1 MRVISGIAKGRKLKT
16 PQGMN
21 VRPTADSVKEAVF
34 NIIRDDIMGRRVL
47 DLFAGSG
54 QLGIE
59 ALSRGAREAVFVD
72 VSTNSIKLVHDNL
85 KLCGFAGETVK
96 EDAVSYLQHAAQ
108 FDLIFIDPPYDSD
121 YYEKVLEEIKLFDI
135 MTDGGII
142 IVKTRKNKILPA
154 MDYPL
159 RLIKEYE
166 YGSVKISKFSKEAR
180 T

>member
-121 YYEKVLEEIKLFDI
+121 YYEKVLEEIKLFHI
-135 MTDGGII
+135 LTDGGII
-142 IVKTRKNKILPA
+142 IVETRKNKILPA

>member
-34 NIIRDDIMGRRVL
+34 NIIQDDVADRRVL

-72 VSTNSIKLVHDNL
+72 TSNTALRLVKDNL

-96 EDAVSYLQHAAQ
+96 EDAVIYLQHAAP

-121 YYEKVLEEIKLFDI
+121 YYEKVLEKIKLFDI
-135 MTDGGII
+135 LTDGGII
-142 IVKTRKNKILPA
+142 IVETRKNKTLPV
-154 MDYPL
+154 MDYPF
-159 RLIKEYE
+159 RMIKEYE
-166 YGSVKISKFSKEAR
+166 YGSVKISKFTKEAR

>member
-34 NIIRDDIMGRRVL
+34 NIVRDDIIGRRVL

-54 QLGIE
+54 QMGIE

-72 VSTNSIKLVHDNL
+72 VSTTSIKLVNDNL

-121 YYEKVLEEIKLFDI
+121 YYEKVLEKIKLFDI
-135 MTDGGII
+135 LTDGGII
-142 IVKTRKNKILPA
+142 IVETRKNKILPA

-166 YGSVKISKFSKEAR
+166 YGSVKITKFTKEAR